1 MKGFELKGFL
11 RFVARMWL
19 ACVGRVDGSF
29 LALRCGGA
37 YLFDDLFH
45 RGVDAVLFEFAFPD
59 GYRRPAHLSE
69 CCHGSAVALDVATE
83 LCLPKLYVA
92 LGLARVAPGAAVP
105 KAAVD
110 EDGDLAPGKG
120 DVGLA
125 GYLPFQTLARKA
137 CGAQA
142 LANEQLGLGVCTL
155 VALHGLFDGGA
166 TADQFALASGEVRG
180 IDAVE

>member
-29 LALRCGGA
+29 LALRFCGPH
-37 YLFDDLFH
+37 LLDDLFH
-45 RGVDAVLFEFAFPD
+45 RGVDAVFFELAFPD
-59 GYRRPAHLSE
+59 GYGRPAHLSE

-83 LCLPKLYVA
+83 LCLPKLNIA
-92 LGLARVAPGAAVP
+92 LGLARIALRAAMP

-110 EDGDLAPGKG
+110 KDGDLAAGEG

-125 GYLPFQTLARKA
+125 GNLPFQTIARKA
-137 CGAQA
+137 
-142 LANEQLGLGVCTL
+142 
-155 VALHGLFDGGA
+155 
-166 TADQFALASGEVRG
+166 RG
-180 IDAVE
+180 P

>member
-59 GYRRPAHLSE
+59 GYRRPA
-69 CCHGSAVALDVATE
+69 
-83 LCLPKLYVA
+83 
-92 LGLARVAPGAAVP
+92 
-105 KAAVD
+105 
-110 EDGDLAPGKG
+110 
-120 DVGLA
+120 
-125 GYLPFQTLARKA
+125 
-137 CGAQA
+137 
-142 LANEQLGLGVCTL
+142 
-155 VALHGLFDGGA
+155 
-166 TADQFALASGEVRG
+166 
-180 IDAVE
+180 I

>member
-1 MKGFELKGFL
+1 
-11 RFVARMWL
+11 MWL

-45 RGVDAVLFEFAFPD
+45 RGVDAVFFKLAFPD
-59 GYRRPAHLSE
+59 GYGCPAHMSE
-69 CCHGSAVALDVATE
+69 CVDGGSVALDVATE
-83 LCLPKLYVA
+83 LCLPKLNIA
-92 LGLARVAPGAAVP
+92 LGLTWVAFGAAVP

-125 GYLPFQTLARKA
+125 GYLPFQTIARKA
-137 CGAQA
+137 
-142 LANEQLGLGVCTL
+142 
-155 VALHGLFDGGA
+155 
-166 TADQFALASGEVRG
+166 RG
-180 IDAVE
+180 P